1 MDENSVSDEVRALL
15 ERMEQFPHE
24 FVGKRA
30 HWREEFLDTFCSDM
44 QTPLAFLLTGEE
56 FRLLKEAYRLVL
68 RKDFSEEVVSRIIN
82 PAQGEFDF

>member
-24 FVGKRA
+24 FYGKRA
-30 HWREEFLDTFCSDM
+30 HWRDEFMDTFCSDI
-44 QTPLAFLLTGEE
+44 QTPLAFLLTAEE
-56 FRLLKEAYRLVL
+56 FILLKQAYRRLLR
-68 RKDFSEEVVSRIIN
+68 RTFSEEVIAKIIN

>member
-24 FVGKRA
+24 FCGKRA
-30 HWREEFLDTFCSDM
+30 HWRDEFMDTFCSDM
-44 QTPLAFLLTGEE
+44 HTPLAFLLTAEE
-56 FRLLKEAYRLVL
+56 FILLKQAYRRLLR
-68 RKDFSEEVVSRIIN
+68 RNFSEEVVEKIIN